1 MKKYIKPIVECY
13 EFEVTTL
20 VCTSSSSIDFG
31 EKPFDPD
38 KNEILGRED
47 KDNSESG
54 SNLWDS
60 GW

>member
-20 VCTSSSSIDFG
+20 VCTSTIDFG
-31 EKPFDPD
+31 NKPFDPD